1 MCQMLLSIN
10 PEYVDKILAQ
20 TKKFEYRKTRCR
32 ANVDTIIIYSTYPV
46 MRVVGEVKVLEIIED
61 TTSVVWQKTKAN
73 SGITKRFF
81 DSYYKGRD
89 KAVAYRLGK
98 IKRYKKTMLLSEF
111 GLSCAPQS
119 FVYIK

>member
-98 IKRYKKTMLLSEF
+98 IKRYKKPMLLSEF

>member
-61 TTSVVWQKTKAN
+61 TTSIVWQKTKAN

-98 IKRYKKTMLLSEF
+98 IKRYKKPMLLSEF

>member
-46 MRVVGEVKVLEIIED
+46 MRVVGEVKVLGIIED

-98 IKRYKKTMLLSEF
+98 IKRYKKPMLLSEF